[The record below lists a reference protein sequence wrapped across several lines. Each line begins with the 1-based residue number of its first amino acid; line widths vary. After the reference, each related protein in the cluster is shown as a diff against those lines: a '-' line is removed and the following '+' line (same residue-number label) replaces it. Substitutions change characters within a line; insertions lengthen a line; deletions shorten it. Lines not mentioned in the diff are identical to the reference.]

1 MSYQVIAR
9 KWRPQLFGEVVGQ
22 EHITTTL
29 RNAVARDRVGHAYL
43 FAGPRG
49 VGKTT
54 TARLLAKALNC
65 VEGPTPD
72 PCNTCEHCRA
82 IAAGAD
88 VDVIEIDAASNRGID
103 EIRTLRE
110 NVKFAPAGARYK
122 VYIIDEV
129 HMLTREAFNALLKTL
144 EEPPPHALFILAT
157 TDPDKLPPTILS
169 RCQQLTFRRIPAE
182 AVAEL
187 LERIAAEEGF
197 QLESEAALMLAR
209 SAGGAVRDAESALEQ
224 LFAFAEGEI
233 SVEDARA
240 VLGKVDREQLGALS
254 REIIEGDAAALV
266 VRLGGIVDSGVDPR
280 VVAEELLTLW
290 RDCFLVALGGQA
302 AAAVQPADDEL
313 AALSPTEG
321 WLARLAVLRRSLG
334 ELKLSRQPR
343 LVLEL
348 TLVEL
353 ARLPELLPVAELAE
367 RLETGASEVPR
378 RADVKK
384 KP

>member
-157 TDPDKLPPTILS
+157 TDPDKLPPTILP

>member
-103 EIRTLRE
+103 EIRALRE

-197 QLESEAALMLAR
+197 LLESEAALMLAR

-280 VVAEELLTLW
+280 VVAEELLALW
-290 RDCFLVALGGQA
+290 RDCFLVALGGEA

-353 ARLPELLPVAELAE
+353 ARMPELLPVAELAE
-367 RLETGASEVPR
+367 RLETGASEAPR
-378 RADVKK
+378 RGDVKK
-384 KP
+384 KT

>member
-43 FAGPRG
+43 FAGPRV